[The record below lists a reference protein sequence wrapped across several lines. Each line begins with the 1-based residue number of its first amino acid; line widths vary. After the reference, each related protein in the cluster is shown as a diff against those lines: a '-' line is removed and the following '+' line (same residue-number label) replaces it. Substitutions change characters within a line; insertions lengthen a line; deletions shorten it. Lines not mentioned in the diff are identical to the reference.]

1 MNEREELHKFRLP
14 LARIAPEN
22 HTSQIKY
29 DIFHT
34 AKIVKGECNR
44 AGLHPKIAEPPPIF
58 CKDSESREKTG
69 ACFQFSEAHP
79 I

>member
-1 MNEREELHKFRLP
+1 MDEREELHKFRLP
-14 LARIAPEN
+14 LTWIAPEN

-44 AGLHPKIAEPPPIF
+44 AGLHAKIAEPPPIF
-58 CKDSESREKTG
+58 CKDSENREKTG
-69 ACFQFSEAHP
+69 TCLQFSEAQP
-79 I
+79 T